1 MMEGFFDDQYI
12 GCTEEMESL
21 APEILEKEKMASA
34 EFEKQWN
41 EAAEVWESS
50 KPYLKNIPEG
60 FKDEYGIALLTFWF
74 LDLNISMSI
83 INDFSRFGQDPKS
96 FRYHSLHFYLTRA
109 LSLLRPGCGGKLVT
123 VYKELH
129 NFQVQMPL
137 PPEVRF
143 PGFGLFI
150 TNNEPKKENGD
161 LSLIINTCFGMKML
175 QLSVFP
181 LVKGLL
187 IPMNEVFWVR
197 SYDEVENQIIVEST
211 YRKCSYYN
219 CAYLGGTKSPNCSH
233 IIRSSAPPIM
243 KFSDAV
249 MLPLVVAASVAISWA
264 TS

>member
-1 MMEGFFDDQYI
+1 MQEGFFDDQYI
-12 GCTEEMESL
+12 GCTEEMETL

-34 EFEKQWN
+34 EFKKQWN
-41 EAAEVWESS
+41 EAAEVWESA

-74 LDLNISMSI
+74 LDLNISVSI
-83 INDFSRFGQDPKS
+83 INALRRFQDPKS
-96 FRYHSLHFYLTRA
+96 FRYHSFHFYLTRA

-123 VYKELH
+123 VYQELH
-129 NFQVQMPL
+129 LQVQKPL
-137 PPEVRF
+137 APEVRF
-143 PGFGLFI
+143 SGIGLFI
-150 TNNEPKKENGD
+150 TNNEPKKKNGD

-175 QLSVFP
+175 QFSVFP

-187 IPMNEVFWVR
+187 IPMNEVFRIR

-233 IIRSSAPPIM
+233 IIRSSGE
-243 KFSDAV
+243 KQRYY
-249 MLPLVVAASVAISWA
+249 
-264 TS
+264 

>member
-1 MMEGFFDDQYI
+1 MEGFFDDQYI
-12 GCTEEMESL
+12 GCTEEMETL
-21 APEILEKEKMASA
+21 APELLKKEKMASA

-74 LDLNISMSI
+74 LDLNISKSI

-96 FRYHSLHFYLTRA
+96 FRYHSFHFYLTRA

-150 TNNEPKKENGD
+150 TNNEPKKKNGD

-181 LVKGLL
+181 SVKGLL

-219 CAYLGGTKSPNCSH
+219 CAYLG
-233 IIRSSAPPIM
+233 
-243 KFSDAV
+243 
-249 MLPLVVAASVAISWA
+249 A
-264 TS
+264 TRHHQRLCPSRLCVQRTPSEA